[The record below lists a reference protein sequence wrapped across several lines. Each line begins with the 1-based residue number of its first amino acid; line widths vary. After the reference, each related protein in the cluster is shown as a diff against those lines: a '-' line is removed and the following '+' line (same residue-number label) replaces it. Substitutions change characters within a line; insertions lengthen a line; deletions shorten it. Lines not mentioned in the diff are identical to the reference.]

1 MEPRIV
7 EPVKPVDANERV
19 RAQGG
24 ARKPLEG
31 AAFKDVLQE
40 RLKASKAVAAS
51 ADAPRFSKHAVERM
65 EQRGIQMSQ
74 EQLSRIS
81 TAIGQAKDK
90 GSKDS
95 VVVVDDLAMVVS
107 VNNSTVV
114 TCLDAKGAILTKI
127 DSVVFI

>member
-1 MEPRIV
+1 MEPWAI
-7 EPVKPVDANERV
+7 EPVKPVEANDLVYKPGNTVRQRERTS
-19 RAQGG
+19 
-24 ARKPLEG
+24 
-31 AAFKDVLQE
+31 FKDVLQE
-40 RLKASKAVAAS
+40 RLNANTN
-51 ADAPRFSKHAVERM
+51 APHFSKHAIERM
-65 EQRGIQMSQ
+65 EQRGIEMSP

-81 TAIGQAKDK
+81 SAIGQAKDK

-95 VVVVDDLAMVVS
+95 VVVVDNLAMVVS

>member
-1 MEPRIV
+1 MEPWAV
-7 EPVKPVDANERV
+7 EPIKPVDANERA
-19 RAQGG
+19 RAAGG

-31 AAFKDVLQE
+31 AAFKDVLQQ
-40 RLKASKAVAAS
+40 RLKAGEAGLTG

-65 EQRGIQMSQ
+65 EQRGIRMNTS
-74 EQLSRIS
+74 QLSRIS
-81 TAIGQAKDK
+81 SAIGQAKDK

-95 VVVVDDLAMVVS
+95 VIVVDDLAMVVN
-107 VNNSTVV
+107 VNNATVV